1 MSHERE
7 KENEDNQNIQSAEEN
22 QYVQVKMKEKQREL
36 GTESR
41 LNASIESGYK
51 REITIYSILLAT
63 AVTSLEIYNS
73 FHPTIYSSQKFYPL
87 FVKNPENSSAQQKL
101 SKSNK
106 LKEFSAIEDKDDRN

>member
-73 FHPTIYSSQKFYPL
+73 FHPTIYSLTEILSSICKKSWKFVGSAETFQK
-87 FVKNPENSSAQQKL
+87 
-101 SKSNK
+101 
-106 LKEFSAIEDKDDRN
+106 